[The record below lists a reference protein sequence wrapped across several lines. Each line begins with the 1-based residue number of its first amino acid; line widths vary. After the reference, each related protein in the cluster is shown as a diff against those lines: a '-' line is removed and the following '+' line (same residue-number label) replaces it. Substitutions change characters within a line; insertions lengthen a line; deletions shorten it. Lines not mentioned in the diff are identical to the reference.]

1 MGIRGAEA
9 FVCCLRRETR
19 LWKKPGKEKVQRG
32 RGGSGGE
39 GEGVEYEWT
48 RGFQKGERAGS
59 DSSSKKESKGL
70 LQLHILL
77 TLEQYREEEVAPRQG
92 GHTDS

>member
-1 MGIRGAEA
+1 MVQEGRVRG
-9 FVCCLRRETR
+9 VNMNGL
-19 LWKKPGKEKVQRG
+19 G
-32 RGGSGGE
+32 
-39 GEGVEYEWT
+39 
-48 RGFQKGERAGS
+48 GFQKGERAGS
-59 DSSSKKESKGL
+59 DSSSKKESEGL

>member
-1 MGIRGAEA
+1 MNMNGLG
-9 FVCCLRRETR
+9 
-19 LWKKPGKEKVQRG
+19 
-32 RGGSGGE
+32 
-39 GEGVEYEWT
+39 
-48 RGFQKGERAGS
+48 GFQKEGERAGS
-59 DSSSKKESKGL
+59 DSSSKKESEGL

>member
-1 MGIRGAEA
+1 MVQEGRVRG
-9 FVCCLRRETR
+9 VNMNGL
-19 LWKKPGKEKVQRG
+19 G
-32 RGGSGGE
+32 
-39 GEGVEYEWT
+39 
-48 RGFQKGERAGS
+48 GFQKEGERAGS
-59 DSSSKKESKGL
+59 DSSSKKESEGL